1 MLIVPEREYSLC
13 VSNLSKLLP
22 GWRKM
27 TKTARNKEKN
37 WIEVSDLK
45 SIGAIL
51 RVRRKQMKI
60 TQRDAAGLCNVGI
73 RFISDLE
80 NGKPT
85 MHFDKTL
92 KVLRYFGFTIGIRE
106 R

>member
-1 MLIVPEREYSLC
+1 MVE
-13 VSNLSKLLP
+13 
-22 GWRKM
+22 KM
-27 TKTARNKEKN
+27 TKAEQNQKN
-37 WIEVSDLK
+37 TWIEVIELK
-45 SIGAIL
+45 SIGAAL
-51 RVRRKQMKI
+51 RAKRRSMKI
-60 TQRDAAGLCNVGI
+60 TQKDAAGLCNVGV

-92 KVLRYFGFTIGIRE
+92 KVLRYFGYVIGMRE

>member
-1 MLIVPEREYSLC
+1 
-13 VSNLSKLLP
+13 
-22 GWRKM
+22 M
-27 TKTARNKEKN
+27 TKTERNIEKI
-37 WIEVSDLK
+37 WIDVFDLK
-45 SIGAIL
+45 SIGAML
-51 RVRRKQMKI
+51 RAKRKQMKI

-92 KVLRYFGFTIGIRE
+92 KVLRSFGFILGMRE
-106 R
+106 K

>member
-1 MLIVPEREYSLC
+1 
-13 VSNLSKLLP
+13 
-22 GWRKM
+22 M
-27 TKTARNKEKN
+27 TKAEQNKTKN
-37 WIEVSDLK
+37 WIEVIDLK

-51 RVRRKQMKI
+51 RAKRKQMKM
-60 TQRDAAGLCNVGI
+60 TQKNAAGLCNVGV

-85 MHFDKTL
+85 MHFDKTI
-92 KVLRYFGFTIGIRE
+92 KVLRYFGYVIGMRE

>member
-1 MLIVPEREYSLC
+1 M
-13 VSNLSKLLP
+13 N
-22 GWRKM
+22 
-27 TKTARNKEKN
+27 KTERNKTKN
-37 WIEVSDLK
+37 WNEVLDLK
-45 SIGAIL
+45 SIGTLL
-51 RVRRKQMKI
+51 RTKRKQMKI

-92 KVLRYFGFTIGIRE
+92 KVLRNFGFVIGMRE

>member
-1 MLIVPEREYSLC
+1 
-13 VSNLSKLLP
+13 
-22 GWRKM
+22 M
-27 TKTARNKEKN
+27 TKTERNIEKI
-37 WIEVSDLK
+37 WIDVFDLK
-45 SIGAIL
+45 SIGAML
-51 RVRRKQMKI
+51 RAKRKQMKI

-92 KVLRYFGFTIGIRE
+92 KVLRSFGFILGMRE

>member
-1 MLIVPEREYSLC
+1 M
-13 VSNLSKLLP
+13 N
-22 GWRKM
+22 
-27 TKTARNKEKN
+27 KTELNKTKN
-37 WIEVSDLK
+37 WNEVLDLK
-45 SIGAIL
+45 SIGTLL
-51 RVRRKQMKI
+51 RTKRKQMKI

-92 KVLRYFGFTIGIRE
+92 KVLRNFGFVIGMRE

>member
-1 MLIVPEREYSLC
+1 
-13 VSNLSKLLP
+13 
-22 GWRKM
+22 M
-27 TKTARNKEKN
+27 TKAEQNKTKN
-37 WIEVSDLK
+37 WIEVIDLK
-45 SIGAIL
+45 SIGTIL
-51 RVRRKQMKI
+51 RAKRKQMKI
-60 TQRDAAGLCNVGI
+60 TQKDATGLCNVGV

-92 KVLRYFGFTIGIRE
+92 KVLRYFGYVIGMRE

>member
-1 MLIVPEREYSLC
+1 MSERLPFHNPSHALVLIFERT
-13 VSNLSKLLP
+13 KA
-22 GWRKM
+22 RKV
-27 TKTARNKEKN
+27 TSWT
-37 WIEVSDLK
+37 EVLDLK

-51 RVRRKQMKI
+51 RAKRKYMKI
-60 TQRDAAGLCNVGI
+60 TQKDAAGLCNVGV

-80 NGKPT
+80 NGKPS

-92 KVLRYFGFTIGIRE
+92 KVLRYVGYVTGMRE